1 MMAVD
6 VATQPTF
13 SVGKPRT
20 LFEGQY
26 ASSQFP
32 LTGFA
37 YDVSPDGQRFLMI
50 EGTGGQG
57 TSSAEIN
64 VVLNWSEELKRRVPV
79 TKTP

>member
-1 MMAVD
+1 
-6 VATQPTF
+6 
-13 SVGKPRT
+13 
-20 LFEGQY
+20 
-26 ASSQFP
+26 
-32 LTGFA
+32 
-37 YDVSPDGQRFLMI
+37 MI